1 MNIKFKKSVT
11 LEELETL
18 VKALKIKPFYNQN
31 SCGCG
36 EGWNDERC
44 DELSKNTN
52 CLDCIFSYIELINKP
67 VETTNEQPKIPQN
80 LRIEIMKI
88 MSKHTELR
96 NSDKITDKDLYHAF
110 LDWEKEMWKI
120 I

>member
-11 LEELETL
+11 LDELETL
-18 VKALKIKPFYNQN
+18 VKALKIKPRYDQN

-52 CLDCIFSYIELINKP
+52 CSDCIFSYIELINKP
-67 VETTNEQPKIPQN
+67 VETTNECPKLDKEDIKTIQYAEECLNEELSLGNYYKDFRPRWEKLLN
-80 LRIEIMKI
+80 KLRIVV
-88 MSKHTELR
+88 
-96 NSDKITDKDLYHAF
+96 
-110 LDWEKEMWKI
+110 
-120 I
+120 